1 MTKVFKNIECDSKQ
15 LAITCML
22 IDNFIK
28 EQKEK
33 MEEYRE
39 KLNCPDNIEQVNIYQ
54 TLIKNKRA
62 NIKSAIALQEQMS
75 TKELITKHTL

>member
-1 MTKVFKNIECDSKQ
+1 MTTVFKNIECDSKQ

-54 TLIKNKRA
+54 NLIKDKRA
-62 NIKSAIALQEQMS
+62 NIKSAIALQEQIDN
-75 TKELITKHTL
+75 KELITKHAL